1 MIRYTCIACLVFCNN
16 INVAYLIKTDRLKL
30 CIETIAVFCQVLRL
44 SATRTI
50 PPVLQ
55 SYRHPTCWPFPPP
68 EPFHRWSSLI
78 TILHSALFR
87 RQNHSTSHPVL
98 SPPYMLAFSTA
109 RTIPP
114 VLQSYR
120 HPTCWPFPP
129 PEPFHRCSSLIATL
143 HAALFRRQNH
153 STGAPVLSPPYML
166 PFSARISSHTSFSTT
181 VRPQTDNL
189 WHCDTPDSHFQ
200 RHLLTLQIITE
211 ERVIIP
217 LCRARQSEKYGAGKW
232 RQQTVRNS
240 S

>member
-120 HPTCWPFPP
+120 HPTCCPFPP

-143 HAALFRRQNH
+143 HAALFRTHILTHVIQHYGPSANRQPLALWH
-153 STGAPVLSPPYML
+153 PWLS
-166 PFSARISSHTSFSTT
+166 FSATSTHVT
-181 VRPQTDNL
+181 NY
-189 WHCDTPDSHFQ
+189 
-200 RHLLTLQIITE
+200 
-211 ERVIIP
+211 
-217 LCRARQSEKYGAGKW
+217 YGRKSNN
-232 RQQTVRNS
+232 TFV
-240 S
+240 